1 MQWIIFMFLL
11 FINSMEMLTQ
21 TSWRKRGTARRGLL
35 SRLGR
40 ALWEGCGV
48 AGRVA
53 RGPERSWP
61 GDGLAVSTGL
71 FENCTGCILCS
82 EDNGCM
88 ACQQRLFLL
97 IWRKG
102 IRQYG
107 ACVHTCPPG
116 YFGVR
121 GQEVNRCTKCTSPS
135 CESCF
140 SKDFCM
146 KCKERFYLH
155 KGKCLS
161 TCPPSTTAQP
171 STRECQEACE
181 LGPWSEWSTCT
192 NEGRT
197 CGCKWGL
204 ETRARSMLGGPKE
217 EEEEAV
223 VACPGLLESRKCRM
237 RKHCPGEKSE
247 ARKRVKKAKK
257 QKKQKEK
264 KADVQLGT

>member
-1 MQWIIFMFLL
+1 MRWIIFMFLL
-11 FINSMEMLTQ
+11 FISSMEMLTQ
-21 TSWRKRGTARRGLL
+21 TSWRKRG
-35 SRLGR
+35 
-40 ALWEGCGV
+40 
-48 AGRVA
+48 
-53 RGPERSWP
+53 
-61 GDGLAVSTGL
+61 STGL
-71 FENCTGCILCS
+71 FGNCTGCILCS

-140 SKDFCM
+140 SKDFCI

-171 STRECQEACE
+171 STRECQETCE

-204 ETRARSMLGGPKE
+204 ETRARGVLGGPKE
-217 EEEEAV
+217 EEEEAA

-237 RKHCPGEKSE
+237 RKHCPGGEGGVSGGAGPGPGGAGSRPCCRAEAISPWLPSSSE
-247 ARKRVKKAKK
+247 R
-257 QKKQKEK
+257 
-264 KADVQLGT
+264 GP